1 MNEQNQYLLD
11 IIDLIQES
19 TIDSELNV
27 LASLRD
33 FYNKTSIYLEYC
45 EDDTFLDTYFQEM
58 FVMEADGNTED
69 KSTKKDSWFKAV
81 LNGIKTAFLFLV
93 KLIKKGLS
101 KIKNF
106 LYNKAGKRNDD
117 LIYDYYENREN
128 SKLAQYCKKKGY
140 TIKVSDSGMSMGS
153 LIIFDKNGK
162 AIKIRSLSKGKKF
175 NHDIHVDDYSF
186 TRDNALTLEIPWD
199 LSELSVCLNHI
210 NNFFKSLESSK
221 TIDQKK
227 DAEIILMSKQ
237 LKRLYD
243 NDKPTGSKE
252 YSDVEELDLIVTPL
266 ESLCSTI
273 SHYVNIS
280 SKMNLTF
287 KETKFE
293 KDFKEFKENIEK
305 VVKEVGLTVSDTIG
319 FITDVFNIRVVEDS
333 SMNREELSDDNI
345 MSALFNGGIEEIMTK
360 NSYQS
365 SRYGF
370 QEVSITPSSHIASG
384 LIEPD
389 KAVNTSDPIT
399 VFWDYG
405 CFASPAFGAVPGK
418 AGQYFVAVTD
428 IKNTLEIDPEEELLK
443 GDYRSNTRDAY
454 QNYIFLM
461 NDKQTLQ
468 SMTGFFMHTSKG
480 LLNNLFT
487 FVSIPYEYGKNADNY
502 YSKKPNE
509 NNKSEILLIG
519 YRFSKVLNRA
529 RKYGLKYKVND
540 NCIYFKANQIEQCL
554 TELKQRFNVKN
565 VKELEDGFYEVS
577 LK

>member
-33 FYNKTSIYLEYC
+33 FYNKTATYLEYC
-45 EDDTFLDTYFQEM
+45 EDDTFPDTYFQEM
-58 FVMEADGNTED
+58 FVMEADGNTEG

-106 LYNKAGKRNDD
+106 LYNKAGKHNDD

-140 TIKVSDSGMSMGS
+140 TIKVSDDGTSMGS
-153 LIIFDKNGK
+153 LSIVDKNGTT
-162 AIKIRSLSKGKKF
+162 IKIRSLSKGKKF
-175 NHDIHVDDYSF
+175 NHDLHTDYSF
-186 TRDNALTLEIPWD
+186 THDNALALEIPWD
-199 LSELSVCLNHI
+199 LPELSVCLNHI

-243 NDKPTGSKE
+243 NNKPEDRKE
-252 YSDVEELDLIVTPL
+252 YSALEELDLIVTPL
-266 ESLCSTI
+266 ESLCTTI

-293 KDFKEFKENIEK
+293 DDFKEFKENIEK

-319 FITDVFNIRVVEDS
+319 FITDVFNQRVVNS
-333 SMNREELSDDNI
+333 VMNSEELSDDNI
-345 MSALFNGGIEEIMTK
+345 MNALFNGGIEEIMTK

-405 CFASPAFGAVPGK
+405 CFDSPAFGAVPGK

-428 IKNTLEIDPEEELLK
+428 IKNTLEIDPKEELLK
-443 GDYRSNTRDAY
+443 GDYHFNTRDAY
-454 QNYIFLM
+454 QNYIFRM

-480 LLNNLFT
+480 LLNNLFN
-487 FVSIPYEYGKNADNY
+487 FVSIPYEYGKNANSY
-502 YSKKPNE
+502 YSKEPNE
-509 NNKSEILLIG
+509 NNKSEILFIG

-540 NCIYFKANQIEQCL
+540 NCIYFKAYQIDQCL
-554 TELKQRFNVKN
+554 TELKKRFNVKN

>member
-33 FYNKTSIYLEYC
+33 FYNKTATYLEYC
-45 EDDTFLDTYFQEM
+45 EDDTFMDTYFQEM

-140 TIKVSDSGMSMGS
+140 TIKVGDGGTDMGS
-153 LIIFDKNGK
+153 LSIVDKNGTT
-162 AIKIRSLSKGKKF
+162 IKIRSLSKGKKF
-175 NHDIHVDDYSF
+175 NNDLHTDDHSF
-186 TRDNALTLEIPWD
+186 THDNALALQIPWD
-199 LSELSVCLNHI
+199 LPELSVCLNHI

-243 NDKPTGSKE
+243 NDKPEDRKE
-252 YSDVEELDLIVTPL
+252 YSALEELDLIVTPL
-266 ESLCSTI
+266 ESLCTTI
-273 SHYVNIS
+273 SQYVNLS

-287 KETKFE
+287 KDTKFE
-293 KDFKEFKENIEK
+293 DDFKEFKENIEK
-305 VVKEVGLTVSDTIG
+305 VVKEVGLTVSDVIG
-319 FITDVFNIRVVEDS
+319 IITGVFNQRVVDDI
-333 SMNREELSDDNI
+333 SMNKEEISDNNI
-345 MSALFNGGIEEIMTK
+345 MSALFNGGIEEIMTY
-360 NSYQS
+360 NSYQNS
-365 SRYGF
+365 NAGF
-370 QEVSITPSSHIASG
+370 HEVSITPSSHITSG

-389 KAVNTSDPIT
+389 KAMDLSNPLNI
-399 VFWDYG
+399 FWNEG
-405 CFASPAFGAVPGK
+405 CFGSPIFGAVPGK
-418 AGQYFVAVTD
+418 AGQYFVTVMSIDTV
-428 IKNTLEIDPEEELLK
+428 LEVNQEELLK
-443 GDYRSNTRDAY
+443 SHYPNNTRKVY
-454 QNYIFLM
+454 QNYMFIM

-480 LLNNLFT
+480 LLNKLFNY
-487 FVSIPYEYGKNADNY
+487 VAIPYEYGKNADGY
-502 YSKKPNE
+502 YSKEPNE
-509 NNKSEILLIG
+509 NNKSEILFIG

-554 TELKQRFNVKN
+554 TELKKRFNVKN

-577 LK
+577 LN

>member
-1 MNEQNQYLLD
+1 MNEQNQYLLN

-33 FYNKTSIYLEYC
+33 FYNKTATYLEYC
-45 EDDTFLDTYFQEM
+45 EDDTFMDGYFQEM

-69 KSTKKDSWFKAV
+69 KSTKKDYWFKAV

-93 KLIKKGLS
+93 RLIKKGLS

-140 TIKVSDSGMSMGS
+140 TIKVGDDGTDMGS
-153 LIIFDKNGK
+153 LSIVDKNGTT
-162 AIKIRSLSKGKKF
+162 IKIRSLSKGKKF
-175 NHDIHVDDYSF
+175 NHDLHTGAYSF
-186 TRDNALTLEIPWD
+186 THDNALALQIPWD
-199 LSELSVCLNHI
+199 LPELSVCLNHI

-221 TIDQKK
+221 TIDQRK
-227 DAEIILMSKQ
+227 DAEILSMIKQ

-243 NDKPTGSKE
+243 NDKPK
-252 YSDVEELDLIVTPL
+252 DRIVTPL

-287 KETKFE
+287 KDTKFE
-293 KDFKEFKENIEK
+293 DDFKEFKENIEK
-305 VVKEVGLTVSDTIG
+305 VVKEVGLTVSDVIG
-319 FITDVFNIRVVEDS
+319 IITDVFNQRVADS
-333 SMNREELSDDNI
+333 SMNREEIGDDNI
-345 MSALFNGGIEEIMTK
+345 MSALFNGGITEIMTK

-399 VFWDYG
+399 VFWDYT
-405 CFASPAFGAVPGK
+405 CFDSPAFGAVPGK
-418 AGQYFVAVTD
+418 PGQYFVAVTS
-428 IKNTLEIDPEEELLK
+428 IKNILEIDPEVELLK
-443 GDYRSNTRDAY
+443 SDTYHSSNTRDTY

-480 LLNNLFT
+480 LLNNLFNY
-487 FVSIPYEYGKNADNY
+487 VAIPYEYGKNVDNY
-502 YSKKPNE
+502 YNKEPNE
-509 NNKSEILLIG
+509 NNKSEILFIG
-519 YRFSKVLNRA
+519 YRFSKILNRA

-554 TELKQRFNVKN
+554 TELKQRFNVEN